1 MVPSPSRLHFAREV
15 GSKGEN
21 NSLLIKILPTCQRY
35 PGSDWPIVWKEKH
48 LSYCLIV
55 FFGIEERQVWG
66 NFPRGVMW
74 TKSLNDDFAISW
86 TGWTWSW
93 FRITPWQP
101 WQSDSSRSP
110 WVNKGYTIH
119 YKPFQ
124 QRYAAGNLHFTPGQR
139 FSLANFNLKLTQQSL
154 PLLGFLECNTLLTH
168 AAVPLCF
175 SLMVALLLT
184 TSTFPLAFASHRFTR
199 SSTDAPPV
207 NGHHSILVRNP

>member
-1 MVPSPSRLHFAREV
+1 MTSPYPGLDGLEV
-15 GSKGEN
+15 GSG
-21 NSLLIKILPTCQRY
+21 SLLDNPDNPTLH
-35 PGSDWPIVWKEKH
+35 GHHES
-48 LSYCLIV
+48 
-55 FFGIEERQVWG
+55 
-66 NFPRGVMW
+66 
-74 TKSLNDDFAISW
+74 TKATL
-86 TGWTWSW
+86 
-93 FRITPWQP
+93 
-101 WQSDSSRSP
+101 
-110 WVNKGYTIH
+110 YTI
-119 YKPFQ
+119 
-124 QRYAAGNLHFTPGQR
+124 NLFNNVMLLEICSNFANFTPGQR